1 MAASIKEFTSSGL
14 LSPLR
19 GDGFVFGV
27 LKHNE
32 TTGILELD
40 VGRNRELV
48 ALAKGGSEGGPI
60 TVKCVLHRA
69 VDDLLTGAETEDEVG
84 RVLEEVRDCGF
95 DGMLTSGGRGSAVE
109 NVGRLKEVVRVAG
122 REGVEVIVGGGVRRD
137 NLAKLVNGL
146 KGENGIGERV
156 WFHSSCLGS
165 DGRFDEEEAAG
176 LAEELRHTNVLL

>member
-1 MAASIKEFTSSGL
+1 MAASIKDFTSSGL
-14 LSPLR
+14 LSPPR

-32 TTGILELD
+32 ATGRPELD
-40 VGRNRELV
+40 AERNRELV
-48 ALAKGGSEGGPI
+48 ALAKGGSEGGSI

-137 NLAKLVNGL
+137 NLAKLVDGL
-146 KGENGIGERV
+146 EGGSGVGERV
-156 WFHSSCLGS
+156 WFHSSCLNNQEM
-165 DGRFDEEEAAG
+165 FDEKEAAG
-176 LAEELRHTNVLL
+176 LAKEMGSLRVL